1 VGATIIEQENGDSWA
16 LWRAELTMVSGKH
29 WVAVRVIDREG
40 AAQVEDERDVLP
52 SGATGLH
59 EIEITVA

>member
-1 VGATIIEQENGDSWA
+1 
-16 LWRAELTMVSGKH
+16 MVSGKH
-29 WVAVRVIDREG
+29 WVAVRVIDRDG